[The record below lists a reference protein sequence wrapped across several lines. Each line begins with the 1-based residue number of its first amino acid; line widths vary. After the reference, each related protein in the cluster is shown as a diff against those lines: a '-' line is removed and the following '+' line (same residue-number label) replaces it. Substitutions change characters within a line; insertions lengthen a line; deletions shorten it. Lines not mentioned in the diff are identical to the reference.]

1 MFHSWE
7 VSRGVVPS
15 SGVMWLKLLS
25 AVEMARVIGSCL
37 VNGVGTSFLSGCV
50 VTKGAGRES
59 LWMITV
65 CHAWFSLKYTSCGG
79 DTDNNC
85 I

>member
-1 MFHSWE
+1 MFHSW
-7 VSRGVVPS
+7 VVLRGIVPS
-15 SGVMWLKLLS
+15 SSVTWLILVS
-25 AVEMARVIGSCL
+25 AVEMAHVIGSCL

-50 VTKGAGRES
+50 VIKGAGRES

-65 CHAWFSLKYTSCGG
+65 CHAWFSLKYISRGD
-79 DTDNNC
+79 DTDNNL

>member
-1 MFHSWE
+1 
-7 VSRGVVPS
+7 
-15 SGVMWLKLLS
+15 
-25 AVEMARVIGSCL
+25 MARVVGSYL

-50 VTKGAGRES
+50 AIKGAGKES

-65 CHAWFSLKYTSCGG
+65 CRAWFSLKYTSHGS
-79 DTDNNC
+79 DTNNNC